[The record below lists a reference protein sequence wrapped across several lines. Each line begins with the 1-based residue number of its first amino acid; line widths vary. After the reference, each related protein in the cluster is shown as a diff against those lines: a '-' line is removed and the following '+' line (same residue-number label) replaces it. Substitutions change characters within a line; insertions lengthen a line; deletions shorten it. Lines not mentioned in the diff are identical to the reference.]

1 MIIEL
6 LRSAAC
12 LSWDPQIETMPR
24 RELKELQLA
33 KLRKL
38 VAYTYDNVPF
48 YRNKLDSMG
57 LSPDSIKKLDDIRHL
72 PFTSKDDLRDNY
84 PFDLFAT
91 PMREVVRI
99 HASSGT
105 TGKATV
111 VGYTRKD
118 LELWS
123 EMMAR
128 IHSAGGVTKD
138 DIAQISFGYG
148 LFTGG
153 FGHHYGLEKIGAAV
167 IPASSGNTERQV
179 QIMKD
184 FGTTVL
190 ICTPS
195 YALHIADVMVEMGID
210 PKRDLKLKYGLFGAE
225 PWSESIRREI
235 EKKMCLTATDNY
247 GLSELIG
254 PGVSG
259 ECLEK
264 NGMHINEDSF
274 IVEIIDPKSG
284 ERLKEGEKGEL
295 VITPLDKEALPL
307 LRYRTK
313 DLSIISPEQCRCG
326 RTTAR
331 IMKIMGRTDDMLI
344 IRGVNVFPSQIEEA
358 LLEVDGI
365 APHYQIIVDRQKNI
379 DILEVHVEV
388 TDRLFFDEMKRIVEI
403 ETQIIDRLYAI
414 IGIKVKLKLVEPRTI
429 ERSTGKAKRVLDK
442 RNVY

>member
-1 MIIEL
+1 MPI
-6 LRSAAC
+6 
-12 LSWDPQIETMPR
+12 WNPQIESMPR
-24 RELKELQLA
+24 RELKELQLS
-33 KLRKL
+33 KLKKMMGY
-38 VAYTYDNVPF
+38 VYENVPF
-48 YRNKLDSMG
+48 YRKKF
-57 LSPDSIKKLDDIRHL
+57 DSIGLKPESIKTLDDIKNI

-84 PFDLFAT
+84 PFQLFAT
-91 PMREVVRI
+91 PMSEIIRI

-111 VGYTRKD
+111 VGYTKKD

-123 EMMAR
+123 ELMAR
-128 IHSAGGVTKD
+128 IHTAGGVTKD

-195 YALHIADVMVEMGID
+195 YALHIADIMSEMGVN
-210 PKRDLKLKYGLFGAE
+210 PKTDLKLKYGLFGAE

-235 EKKMCLTATDNY
+235 EKKMNITATDNY

-264 NGMHINEDSF
+264 KGMHINEDSF
-274 IVEIIDPKSG
+274 LVEIIDPETG
-284 ERLKEGEKGEL
+284 NILKDGDEGEL
-295 VITPLDKEALPL
+295 AITALDKEALPL

-313 DLSIISPEQCRCG
+313 DLSILLPDPCRCG

-331 IMKIMGRTDDMLI
+331 IMKIMGRTGDMLI
-344 IRGVNVFPSQIEEA
+344 IRGVNVFPSQIEEV
-358 LLEVDGI
+358 LLEVEGI
-365 APHYQIIVDRQKNI
+365 APHYQIIVEREKNI

-388 TDRLFFDEMKRIVEI
+388 TDRLFFDEMKRIVQL
-403 ETQIIDRLYAI
+403 ETKITDRLYSVL
-414 IGIKVKLKLVEPRTI
+414 GIKVKLKLVEPRTI
-429 ERSTGKAKRVLDK
+429 ERSTGKAKRVIDNRKL
-442 RNVY
+442 Y

>member
-1 MIIEL
+1 MPI
-6 LRSAAC
+6 
-12 LSWDPQIETMPR
+12 WNPQIESMPR
-24 RELKELQLA
+24 RELKELQLS
-33 KLRKL
+33 KLKKMMGY
-38 VAYTYDNVPF
+38 VYENVPF
-48 YRNKLDSMG
+48 YRKKF
-57 LSPDSIKKLDDIRHL
+57 DSIGLKPESIKTLDDIKNI

-84 PFDLFAT
+84 PFQLFAT
-91 PMREVVRI
+91 PMSEIIRI

-111 VGYTRKD
+111 VGYTKKD

-123 EMMAR
+123 ELMAR
-128 IHSAGGVTKD
+128 IHTAGGVTKD

-195 YALHIADVMVEMGID
+195 YALHIADIMSEMGVN
-210 PKRDLKLKYGLFGAE
+210 PKTDLKLKYGLFGAE

-235 EKKMCLTATDNY
+235 EKKMNITATDNY

-264 NGMHINEDSF
+264 KGMHINEDSF
-274 IVEIIDPKSG
+274 LVEIIDPETG
-284 ERLKEGEKGEL
+284 NILKDGDEGEL
-295 VITPLDKEALPL
+295 AITALDKEALPL

-313 DLSIISPEQCRCG
+313 DLSILLPDPCRCG

-344 IRGVNVFPSQIEEA
+344 IRGVNVFPSQIEEV
-358 LLEVDGI
+358 LLEVEGI
-365 APHYQIIVDRQKNI
+365 APHYQIIVEREKNI

-388 TDRLFFDEMKRIVEI
+388 TDRLFFDEMKRIVQL
-403 ETQIIDRLYAI
+403 ETKITDRLYSVL
-414 IGIKVKLKLVEPRTI
+414 GIKVKLKLVEPRTI
-429 ERSTGKAKRVLDK
+429 ERSTGKAKRVIDNRKL
-442 RNVY
+442 Y

>member
-1 MIIEL
+1 
-6 LRSAAC
+6 
-12 LSWDPQIETMPR
+12 
-24 RELKELQLA
+24 
-33 KLRKL
+33 
-38 VAYTYDNVPF
+38 
-48 YRNKLDSMG
+48 MG
-57 LSPDSIKKLDDIRHL
+57 LSPDSIRKLEDIRLL
-72 PFTSKDDLRDNY
+72 PFTTKDDLRDNY

-91 PMREVVRI
+91 PMRNVVRI

-128 IHSAGGVTKD
+128 IHSAGGVTND

-195 YALHIADVMVEMGID
+195 YALHIADVMAEMGID

-254 PGVSG
+254 PGVAG

-274 IVEIIDPKSG
+274 LVEIIDPKSG
-284 ERLKEGEKGEL
+284 ECLIEGEKGEL

-313 DLSIISPEQCRCG
+313 DLSIFSTGQCRCG

-429 ERSTGKAKRVLDK
+429 ERSTGKAKRVIDK

>member
-1 MIIEL
+1 MPI
-6 LRSAAC
+6 
-12 LSWDPQIETMPR
+12 WDPQIETMPR